1 MEGTP
6 GDDVICTLGE
16 DDTVHGLGGD
26 DNLLGEPGKE
36 ALEDG
41 RANEAQELDESRP
54 EARESGEVTL
64 TER

>member
-41 RANEAQELDESRP
+41 RANEAKNSRKA
-54 EARESGEVTL
+54 ARKLGRVG
-64 TER
+64 R